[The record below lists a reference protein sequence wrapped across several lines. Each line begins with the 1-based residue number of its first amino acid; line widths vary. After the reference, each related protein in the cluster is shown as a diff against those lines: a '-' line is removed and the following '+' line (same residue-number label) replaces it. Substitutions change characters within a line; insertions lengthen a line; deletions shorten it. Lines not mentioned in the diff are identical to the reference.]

1 MMSKTASASASKT
14 SDLIRNP
21 SWGLLSD
28 NPQLE
33 QQPEQLSQL
42 NQGTQTQIAQTCQ
55 RSSDRS
61 GLTVVQVCLD
71 AGALLEHW
79 FPLW

>member
-1 MMSKTASASASKT
+1 MMSKTASASVPKT

-21 SWGLLSD
+21 SRGLLPD

-33 QQPEQLSQL
+33 RLSQL
-42 NQGTQTQIAQTCQ
+42 NQGTQSRIAQTCQ
-55 RSSDRS
+55 RSSDWS
-61 GLTVVQVCLD
+61 GLIVVQVRLD
-71 AGALLEHW
+71 AGALLEHQ